1 MLQQQYFSHCILI
14 PTIIW
19 AAQTKVC
26 DGLIFHNYGMQSKW
40 PLSFWKTYLA
50 SSIFSA
56 STMPL
61 FIQTLGSPQKAIFI
75 KVLWTT

>member
-40 PLSFWKTYLA
+40 PLSF
-50 SSIFSA
+50 
-56 STMPL
+56 
-61 FIQTLGSPQKAIFI
+61 
-75 KVLWTT
+75 